1 MWLLWALGFGSDHVY
16 PVRAVCHNCPTD
28 PAHGTH
34 YGLSG
39 QRGPTPAELKALQ
52 DRLGDGARLMKHCRQ
67 CRADAVGLLGEDKS
81 QQFGLDTLPENPEI
95 DPEKRAAYR
104 AIVEREREDRRKEAA
119 DARAAIR
126 RWAPVEPML
135 VAVSSKGGGRIN
147 QHFGHAREFQI
158 FEVSA
163 AGTRF
168 TGHRR
173 VDRYCA
179 GGEGEDE
186 VLDATLLAL
195 DGVGAVLTAKIG
207 RCPRQRLADA
217 GIAVV
222 DDFAFD
228 YVETA
233 IARWLAARAAEEDTA
248 RIA

>member
-1 MWLLWALGFGSDHVY
+1 MPGRRG
-16 PVRAVCHNCPTD
+16 RACSAKTR
-28 PAHGTH
+28 ASSSAWT
-34 YGLSG
+34 
-39 QRGPTPAELKALQ
+39 
-52 DRLGDGARLMKHCRQ
+52 HCRKTPQ
-67 CRADAVGLLGEDKS
+67 
-81 QQFGLDTLPENPEI
+81 I

-104 AIVEREREDRRKEAA
+104 AIVEKEREDRRKEAA

-126 RWAPVEPML
+126 RFGPLEPML
-135 VAVSSKGGGRIN
+135 VAVSSKGGGRVN

-158 FEVSA
+158 FEVSE
-163 AGTRF
+163 AGARF

-179 GGEGEDE
+179 GGEGEDD
-186 VLDATLLAL
+186 VLDATLMAL
-195 DGVGAVLTAKIG
+195 DGVGAMLTAKIG